1 MLGILKDRLINIL
14 KEENVNSITLDNGN
28 IINDFNLINESDT
41 VTYVD
46 NLTFTG
52 FITKYA
58 DKNNLYLLENNYYYE
73 FGFKSLN
80 SLAIREYNVY
90 PQIINFPISDAL
102 INLLGNFLDE
112 YSELSSEDIKSYI
125 RRSYEVYKII
135 SDELNENYLVIYGMN
150 EDNLI

>member
-1 MLGILKDRLINIL
+1 M
-14 KEENVNSITLDNGN
+14 
-28 IINDFNLINESDT
+28 
-41 VTYVD
+41 
-46 NLTFTG
+46 
-52 FITKYA
+52 
-58 DKNNLYLLENNYYYE
+58 
-73 FGFKSLN
+73 
-80 SLAIREYNVY
+80 AIREYNVY